1 MWICWLLD
9 SFRFDRIIN
18 CGKLWC
24 RKWDN
29 NGCSV
34 WFINNIGGV
43 FSIFWWDS
51 VFWVCVS
58 KWFVSSGFSFFLF
71 CSVCSNK
78 CFSGVLR
85 LIIWIL
91 FLSGN
96 YCWVIV
102 CFNVMCMMVVN
113 LCGLFWMGVCFVSV
127 LRMVC
132 ILWIGIFLLR
142 RFCSILCS
150 VVSVMMSGMRFFV
163 SFGIFWVMW
172 FNSCC
177 VFWWLNSFVVC
188 WLMRWLRCVVI
199 IVLVLIIV
207 YFWICVCFFS
217 AFLI

>member
-1 MWICWLLD
+1 MRICRLLD

-18 CGKLWC
+18 CGKLRR
-24 RKWDN
+24 RKRDN
-29 NGCSV
+29 NGRSA

-43 FSIFWWDS
+43 FSIFWRDS

-58 KWFVSSGFSFFLF
+58 KRFVSFGFSFFSF

-78 CFSGVLR
+78 RFSGVSR

-91 FLSGN
+91 FLLGN

-102 CFNVMCMMVVN
+102 RFNVTRTTAVN
-113 LCGLFWMGVCFVSV
+113 LCGSFWMGVCFVSV
-127 LRMVC
+127 SRMVR
-132 ILWIGIFLLR
+132 ISRIGIFLSR

-150 VVSVMMSGMRFFV
+150 VVSVTTLGTRFFV
-163 SFGIFWVMW
+163 SFGIFWATR

-177 VFWWLNSFVVC
+177 VFWRLNSFAVC

-217 AFLI
+217 VFLI